1 MSQSIR
7 IWGVGSNAARRRCP
21 AVPFDLPKPE
31 IYYLALH
38 KKHKR
43 LLSKKTAKKLKYSY
57 TSSIHTRLK

>member
-1 MSQSIR
+1 
-7 IWGVGSNAARRRCP
+7 
-21 AVPFDLPKPE
+21 VPFDLPKPE